1 MSLEA
6 INNTL
11 KTMTGVNGTITDSLK
26 NVIVD
31 VRETYTAIGN
41 RGGIIPAQKNA
52 ENLADS
58 IASIVEG
65 ANL

>member
-6 INNTL
+6 VNNTL

-26 NVIVD
+26 NTIVGI
-31 VRETYTAIGN
+31 RETYTAIDN
-41 RGGIIPAQKNA
+41 RGGLVPAQKNA
-52 ENLADS
+52 DNLADA